1 MLVLLCISLI
11 AQDVATQV
19 FSENDWKVIRSLSP
33 AVIQL
38 DTTNAFANSKEAA
51 MLGQHLFFDK
61 RLSSNGEVSCATCHI
76 PEKYFTDGLSVSEG
90 IKPLERNSTT
100 LLNAAHQ
107 RWFFWDGRT
116 DTLWGQPIETIEHP
130 DEMNS
135 GRTDVLRI
143 IKQDDILHKQW
154 ERVFGAMNAQTEDQ
168 NTAMLAKSIAAYIT
182 QLSAIDAPFDA
193 FVRGDN
199 SAISESAKRG
209 LHFFITD
216 GGCLRCHFGPWF
228 TDGSFHSVGVPPLN
242 GGPLKDSGRYGAIDQ
257 LKRAE
262 FGAGSEFSDDKDGM
276 RATITKHIAKRK
288 DDWGAFRTPSLR
300 NVAKTPPFMHAGQ
313 LTTLDDV
320 IEHYSTLENFV
331 SADHHRETI
340 LVPLNMTELQKKDL
354 IAFLESLTAPL
365 PDDALLK
372 DPR

>member
-1 MLVLLCISLI
+1 M
-11 AQDVATQV
+11 
-19 FSENDWKVIRSLSP
+19 NLS
-33 AVIQL
+33 
-38 DTTNAFANSKEAA
+38 
-51 MLGQHLFFDK
+51 
-61 RLSSNGEVSCATCHI
+61 
-76 PEKYFTDGLSVSEG
+76 
-90 IKPLERNSTT
+90 
-100 LLNAAHQ
+100 
-107 RWFFWDGRT
+107 
-116 DTLWGQPIETIEHP
+116 
-130 DEMNS
+130 
-135 GRTDVLRI
+135 RTDVLRI

-182 QLSAIDAPFDA
+182 QLSTIDAPFDA

-313 LTTLDDV
+313 LATLDDV